1 MSTSSDSLAEGF
13 AALLSIS
20 GEALTFRGAALEAVV
35 NRAVRGDHLPQNP
48 DFSPQEA
55 SEIEIAAGALATLPK
70 AGEIFT
76 DSAGLFHRVSLVQN
90 TGPAVRC
97 LCKVTR

>member
-1 MSTSSDSLAEGF
+1 MSASTTSLAEGF
-13 AALLSIS
+13 AALLSTS
-20 GEALTFRGAALEAVV
+20 GEALTFRGAAVDGLV
-35 NRAVRGDHLPQNP
+35 NRNVRGDHLPQNP

-55 SEIEIAAGALATLPK
+55 SEIEITPGALVPLPK

-76 DSAGLFHRVSLVQN
+76 DAASLYHRIVLVQHL
-90 TGPAVRC
+90 GPAVRC